1 MNAIIKAIRLFFVR
15 AEVTNTEIEEYS
27 GMYHNIMNQGDISQY
42 LITVNEFKPSIWR
55 E

>member
-1 MNAIIKAIRLFFVR
+1 MNAIIKAIKLFFVR

-27 GMYHNIMNQGDISQY
+27 DLYHNIMNQGNISQY
-42 LITVNEFKPSIWR
+42 LITVNEVKPGIWR